1 MSVKTENEKLFCD
14 FCDEPI
20 SDPHEG
26 IAAWNYY
33 QYDRP
38 GAQYLHGGL
47 CHDLYTDKHPKL
59 RDKFESLDEFL
70 ACLTEEEK
78 KARAV
83 LIKKGWI
90 KVSPKSPELKTLA
103 TEAENGPVRRKTPP
117 PI

>member
-1 MSVKTENEKLFCD
+1 MSVKTENEKLVCD

-20 SDPHEG
+20 TEQHGG
-26 IAAWNYY
+26 IVAWDSH
-33 QYDRP
+33 QFGRP
-38 GAQYLHGGL
+38 GAQYLHYTL
-47 CHDLYTDKHPKL
+47 CHVLYVTKYPKL
-59 RDKFESLDEFL
+59 NDKFERLDEFL

-103 TEAENGPVRRKTPP
+103 TEVENGPVRRKTPP

>member
-1 MSVKTENEKLFCD
+1 MSVKTENEKLVCD

-20 SDPHEG
+20 TDPRLAYALVHDYG
-26 IAAWNYY
+26 K
-33 QYDRP
+33 P
-38 GAQYLHGGL
+38 GAHYVHNGW
-47 CHDLYTDKHPKL
+47 CHDLYTEKHRKL
-59 RDKFESLDEFL
+59 LDKFERLDEFL
-70 ACLTEEEK
+70 ARLTDEQK